1 MVGEF
6 TAHFKDKD
14 EEGKGMK
21 KCLIVGSGVLYTS
34 VVFSVRKEKSMNVM
48 SYDQYL
54 QALANQ
60 EGDRTRADNLNE
72 MFKKLIIYD
81 VVYIISDSLDE
92 GFELTSFF
100 SSLVTPTVIVV
111 TNNSRYY
118 HLYKKLGVRLVIIS
132 KPGDYSYSWLQR
144 EFS

>member
-1 MVGEF
+1 M
-6 TAHFKDKD
+6 
-14 EEGKGMK
+14 
-21 KCLIVGSGVLYTS
+21 YTS

>member
-1 MVGEF
+1 
-6 TAHFKDKD
+6 
-14 EEGKGMK
+14 MK
-21 KCLIVGSGVLYTS
+21 KCLIVGSGGLYTS

-60 EGDRTRADNLNE
+60 EGGRTRADNRNE
-72 MFKKLIIYD
+72 MLKKLIIYD

-92 GFELTSFF
+92 GFELTLFF
-100 SSLVTPTVIVV
+100 SSEMGTPTVIVV
-111 TNNSRYY
+111 TNDSRYY
-118 HLYKKLGVRLVIIS
+118 HLYKKLGATRVIIS